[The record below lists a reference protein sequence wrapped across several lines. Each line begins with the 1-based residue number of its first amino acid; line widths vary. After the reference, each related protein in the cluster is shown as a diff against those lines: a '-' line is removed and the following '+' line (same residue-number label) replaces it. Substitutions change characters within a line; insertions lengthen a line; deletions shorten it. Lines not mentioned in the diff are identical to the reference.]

1 MRFCCIVILFRYC
14 FWSKSQ
20 QGSKIGI
27 YNHSFFFDDR
37 YFVGIDICY
46 ASPLYAYHG
55 RGVKVVYPHA
65 YDSDVAVSG
74 KKEETAQKNLLKR
87 RFVPRNAAPST
98 YYPSTFCKTSISIT
112 FPKGWALRILLFVNL
127 LYLCNRT

>member
-1 MRFCCIVILFRYC
+1 MRFCCIVVLFRYC
-14 FWSKSQ
+14 FWSKFQ
-20 QGSKIGI
+20 QDGKIGVRD
-27 YNHSFFFDDR
+27 YSFFFDDR

-46 ASPLYAYHG
+46 ASSLYAYHG
-55 RGVKVVYPHA
+55 RGVEIVYSHA

-74 KKEETAQKNLLKR
+74 KRKKPHKR
-87 RFVPRNAAPST
+87 IYSNGVSFPRNAAPST